1 MKINLIHFLIAW
13 VMDYFKHIV
22 NFSQNVS
29 FNDLLKYLMCPNSI
43 IATSLKVGKTV
54 FS

>member
-1 MKINLIHFLIAW
+1 
-13 VMDYFKHIV
+13 MDYFKHIV

-29 FNDLLKYLMCPNSI
+29 FNDLHKYLMCPNSI